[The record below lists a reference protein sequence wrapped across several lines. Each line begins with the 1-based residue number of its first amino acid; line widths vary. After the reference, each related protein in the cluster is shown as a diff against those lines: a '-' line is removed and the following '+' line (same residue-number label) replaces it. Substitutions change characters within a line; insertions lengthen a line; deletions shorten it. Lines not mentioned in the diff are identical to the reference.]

1 MENLQNMTQ
10 FMGNFSIC
18 QFLCKLAFFHVQTT
32 FNYWMEAVNVP
43 KFFSEMELI
52 PVQLSMA
59 LPSSVDLALTGL
71 DFQQIIL
78 QELWFIFH
86 VLMTTV
92 YLTVST
98 SLLKQLMSSVSFSA
112 QEFCVVDAKM
122 DLVQFWGVQSAG
134 SVLMY
139 I

>member
-1 MENLQNMTQ
+1 
-10 FMGNFSIC
+10 
-18 QFLCKLAFFHVQTT
+18 
-32 FNYWMEAVNVP
+32 
-43 KFFSEMELI
+43 
-52 PVQLSMA
+52 MA
-59 LPSSVDLALTGL
+59 LPSSADLALTGL

-98 SLLKQLMSSVSFSA
+98 SLLKQLMSSASFSA

-134 SVLMY
+134 SVPMY